1 MESKSKD
8 LPCESWDSCD
18 YIDDGDLDPI
28 KGTDISKRNSVKH
41 FKVNSFDF
49 LKRKGSVRASSNN
62 LTVQRDSL
70 NAEKNAFIAQMKCK
84 SMREK
89 EPQSPIKSEGALR
102 SDSQMFESSK
112 NKSKFR
118 IFKEKANLKINLS
131 VNNSEASKK
140 QIVTKIPMNFIQSNK
155 VLDNLGSLTPIKEK
169 ENLESEKE
177 KEDTYE
183 KYLQEIAE
191 VGDLPHAIHISDEH
205 VLQPGINRSS
215 IPNNMNEN
223 SECAFQVFT
232 ARPNSQRIKVF
243 NFLPSDIVKRIPLD
257 NIEECK
263 SEESNP
269 FLAAQSLLIDS
280 GATPI
285 FKEPAP
291 GFSEKNEA
299 YWLASN
305 AKADFDHADRYLYEF
320 FNHKDYHNF
329 KEEFQKTSCSPSM
342 RATKPKKV
350 CIGEHDPE
358 KKIALIEI
366 DKTIMLIS
374 EEKIEDMPFYSYI
387 DKEFASHL
395 GREPFYIYLR
405 PFVFGFLKA
414 LMREYELV
422 VYSKLEKKL
431 LIFLLD
437 ILQSENE
444 YFTISISHCV
454 QGKPKCLSRFF
465 TEGRSQK
472 NMVLIDSS
480 PEVASANMSNCVPIH
495 PFKGEKLDVFLVYLR
510 KYMLELSAM
519 EDMSEKIEKDF
530 SIMN

>member
-1 MESKSKD
+1 
-8 LPCESWDSCD
+8 
-18 YIDDGDLDPI
+18 
-28 KGTDISKRNSVKH
+28 
-41 FKVNSFDF
+41 
-49 LKRKGSVRASSNN
+49 
-62 LTVQRDSL
+62 
-70 NAEKNAFIAQMKCK
+70 
-84 SMREK
+84 
-89 EPQSPIKSEGALR
+89 
-102 SDSQMFESSK
+102 
-112 NKSKFR
+112 
-118 IFKEKANLKINLS
+118 
-131 VNNSEASKK
+131 
-140 QIVTKIPMNFIQSNK
+140 MNFIQSNK

-191 VGDLPHAIHISDEH
+191 VGDLPHAIHISDDH

-329 KEEFQKTSCSPSM
+329 KEEFQKTS
-342 RATKPKKV
+342 
-350 CIGEHDPE
+350 
-358 KKIALIEI
+358 
-366 DKTIMLIS
+366 
-374 EEKIEDMPFYSYI
+374 
-387 DKEFASHL
+387 
-395 GREPFYIYLR
+395 
-405 PFVFGFLKA
+405 
-414 LMREYELV
+414 
-422 VYSKLEKKL
+422 
-431 LIFLLD
+431 
-437 ILQSENE
+437 
-444 YFTISISHCV
+444 
-454 QGKPKCLSRFF
+454 
-465 TEGRSQK
+465 
-472 NMVLIDSS
+472 
-480 PEVASANMSNCVPIH
+480 
-495 PFKGEKLDVFLVYLR
+495 
-510 KYMLELSAM
+510 
-519 EDMSEKIEKDF
+519 
-530 SIMN
+530 